1 MASVKREMIG
11 DPLEVILKH
20 IRKAPGGQITD
31 DVLGTQCSEI
41 SPKDRVTVV
50 NRLLENNQIE
60 LKQVGDK
67 TAYQYKKEVIIPK
80 EVQPVEEAVY
90 RSVIVTYC

>member
-11 DPLEVILKH
+11 DPLEVILNH

-41 SPKDRVTVV
+41 SPKDRVIVV

-90 RSVIVTYC
+90 RSVIVVR

>member
-1 MASVKREMIG
+1 MAVVKQEVVG
-11 DPLEVILKH
+11 DPLEVILGH
-20 IRKAPGGQITD
+20 IRRAPGGQITD
-31 DVLGTQCSEI
+31 DLLGSQCTEI
-41 SPKDRVTVV
+41 SPKDRVIIV

-90 RSVIVTYC
+90 RSVVKLV